1 MNLQS
6 GKASPT
12 LINTLALLTLL
23 LALTSIIYRVV
34 RDPGD
39 QLKPYQGMG
48 EAMAEKTAQ
57 LLGGSGEVILLDSP
71 GSGTGQQR
79 AVAQFKKSAG
89 SLTVKSVQGPRN
101 GEPPATR
108 EQLEEIIAQSGKA
121 DAVVV
126 MSDSVDLESLK
137 QSASNGAI
145 PRLILMTWDVESARE
160 LLQKNI
166 VSAAIVPRFRGPAEG
181 LPVPKTPREWFENF
195 YETLT
200 PEDLGEAPEAQ

>member
-23 LALTSIIYRVV
+23 LALTSIIYRIV
-34 RDPGD
+34 RDPCD

-108 EQLEEIIAQSGKA
+108 EQLEE
-121 DAVVV
+121 

-145 PRLILMTWDVESARE
+145 PRMILMTWDVESARE

-200 PEDLGEAPEAQ
+200 PADLGEAPEAQ